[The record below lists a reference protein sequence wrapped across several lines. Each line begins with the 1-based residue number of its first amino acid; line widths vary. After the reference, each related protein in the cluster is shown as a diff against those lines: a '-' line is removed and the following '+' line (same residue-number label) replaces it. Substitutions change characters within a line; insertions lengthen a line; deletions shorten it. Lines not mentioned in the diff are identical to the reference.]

1 MGSLPLS
8 DGISSPPAT
17 AVTFT
22 VPYGNSLATTA
33 VSTASGFG
41 TAIVTSTNMSLA
53 VLPSI
58 RKKPRLEWRMAS
70 DTARFAALVASR
82 PWTST
87 PMPISVI
94 QRTRA
99 IVCSFNDSAGRLVAG
114 FPWTTSGR
122 KRRIARRRWDMANG
136 TSAPAQR
143 ERDEDF
149 LRRSF
154 AVARRSLTHGNHPF
168 AAILVDQQG
177 QVLIEMENG
186 YMPARD

>member
-17 AVTFT
+17 AVTLT
-22 VPYGNSLATTA
+22 VPYGSSFATTA

-41 TAIVTSTNMSLA
+41 TAIVTSTNMSA
-53 VLPSI
+53 DVLPTI

-70 DTARFAALVASR
+70 ETARLAALVESL

-99 IVCSFNDSAGRLVAG
+99 IG
-114 FPWTTSGR
+114 FLLSLECGKFHHHQFINHQKS
-122 KRRIARRRWDMANG
+122 KREDEGDYPGNACDFA
-136 TSAPAQR
+136 AQR
-143 ERDEDF
+143 
-149 LRRSF
+149 
-154 AVARRSLTHGNHPF
+154 
-168 AAILVDQQG
+168 
-177 QVLIEMENG
+177 
-186 YMPARD
+186 